1 MQYLNQ
7 SGLIKKDEIVVMV
20 SNSNNYLES
29 ARMSNNTNTIAI
41 IEQSD
46 DKNQWQQLVSI
57 QPQQTIQVE
66 ITKRFI
72 RLKDAEEVYIIQNQS
87 NNNLPLNPVNNQ
99 SNIDVSA
106 LKRDIVEDISN
117 KLGIFVNELTSESK
131 LTMYKES
138 VYENR
143 YLQTEYGEVALQFQR
158 NTQEFAYYSVQSPM
172 QNVLLNSYSVE
183 ELNTIKK
190 ELHYQLNYPNDLPAL
205 LEYFVDK
212 PDVVFK
218 EQQGN
223 VAIFVQ
229 DIPFEN
235 VIITDNEVIFET
247 IFGTRNIPVY
257 SGTIS
262 SSFSYNTSTI
272 WVKLIN

>member
-20 SNSNNYLES
+20 SNSNNYLKS
-29 ARMSNNTNTIAI
+29 ARMSNNTNTTAI

-57 QPQQTIQVE
+57 QPQQTIQVG

-106 LKRDIVEDISN
+106 LKKDIVEDISN

-143 YLQTEYGEVALQFQR
+143 YLQTEYGEVVLQFQR

-205 LEYFVDK
+205 LEYFADK

-235 VIITDNEVIFET
+235 VIITDNEVTFET